1 MNFKAAFIAG
11 LAWAALPH
19 TASAQTV
26 QTSSGVVRGA
36 TSDDVESYRGI
47 PYAAAPVG
55 DLRWTPPQPAPVWKG
70 VRDAARYQPMCP
82 QPPFGDAPITQPMS
96 EDCLFLNIWSAP
108 QADSGKKP
116 VMVFIHG
123 GAYEGG
129 SGSDPLYDGSNLA
142 KKGVVA
148 VTINYRLGTLGFLAH
163 PALSAASPEHAS
175 GNYGML
181 DQIAA
186 LQWVQKNIGAFG
198 GDPSQVTIF
207 GESAGGNA
215 VMMLMASPLSKGL
228 FSKVIAQSPVG
239 GYRIP
244 TLAEAEAMGAK
255 LGSIDELRAL
265 PAEKLLAFNLKLRP
279 RTPPLAPKTL
289 AGPVLDN
296 HFLSQQPAKS
306 LANPVPLI
314 IGSNA
319 DEGSM
324 FAPETTARTKAAF
337 DLGVKQVFGPRA
349 PEALAL
355 YSPKSDAE
363 VMRQNAELVS
373 DGLFNAAARYLA
385 AQVAAAGQPVY
396 RYVFSLDM
404 AGRTPLHSDELRYV
418 FGTTHLPGYTGLPA
432 ATDQD
437 RRTSELMMDAW
448 VRFAKTGSPAGG
460 GLEWPAVTGSK
471 GAPILDVNATPRVL
485 TGYRDSQLDLIDKL
499 HAGPIGDQ

>member
-1 MNFKAAFIAG
+1 MSFKAAFIACLAMAG
-11 LAWAALPH
+11 LTPNAF
-19 TASAQTV
+19 AQTV
-26 QTSSGVVRGA
+26 QTTSGHVRGV
-36 TSDDVESYRGI
+36 TEGGVEIYRGI

-55 DLRWTPPQPAPVWKG
+55 DLRWMPPKPAPAWKG
-70 VRDAARYQPMCP
+70 VRDAAKYQPMCP

-96 EDCLFLNIWSAP
+96 EDCLFLNIWTTP
-108 QADSGKKP
+108 EADAGKKP

-129 SGSDPLYDGSNLA
+129 SGSDPLYDGATLA

-148 VTINYRLGTLGFLAH
+148 VTLNYRLGTLGFLAH
-163 PALSAASPEHAS
+163 PALSAASTEHAS

-198 GDPSQVTIF
+198 GDASQVTIF

-215 VMMLMASPLSKGL
+215 VMMLMASPLAKGL

-239 GYRIP
+239 GYRVP
-244 TLAEAEAMGAK
+244 TLAEAEALGAQ
-255 LGSIDELRAL
+255 LSAIETLRAL

-279 RTPPLAPKTL
+279 RTPPLAPKPL
-289 AGPVLDN
+289 PGPVLDN
-296 HFLSQQPAKS
+296 HFLTEQPAKH

-319 DEGSM
+319 DEGAM
-324 FAPETTARTKAAF
+324 FAPETAARTKAAF
-337 DLGVKQVFGPRA
+337 DLDVKQVFGPLA
-349 PEALAL
+349 PKALAL
-355 YSPKSDAE
+355 YSPKSDSE

-385 AQVAAAGQPVY
+385 AQVAATGKPVY

-404 AGRTPLHSDELRYV
+404 AGRAPLHSDELRYV

-432 ATDQD
+432 ADDQD
-437 RRTSELMMDAW
+437 RRTSALMMDAW
-448 VRFAKTGSPAGG
+448 VRFAKTGSPSGG
-460 GLEWPAVTGSK
+460 GLEWPAVSAK
-471 GAPILDVNATPRVL
+471 GAPILEINESPSTLSA
-485 TGYRDSQLDLIDKL
+485 YRDAQLDLIDAL
-499 HAGPIGDQ
+499 YAGPLARR

>member
-11 LAWAALPH
+11 LAWAAL
-19 TASAQTV
+19 AQMAFAQIV
-26 QTSSGVVRGA
+26 QTSSGGLRGV
-36 TSDDVESYRGI
+36 TSDGVESYRGV

-55 DLRWTPPQPAPVWKG
+55 ELRWTPPQPATAWKG
-70 VRDAARYQPMCP
+70 VRDATKFQPMCP
-82 QPPFGDAPITQPMS
+82 QPPFGDTPITQPMS
-96 EDCLFLNIWSAP
+96 EDCLFLNIWTTPKAEAG
-108 QADSGKKP
+108 QKP

-142 KKGVVA
+142 RKGVVA
-148 VTINYRLGTLGFLAH
+148 VTLNYRLGTLGFLAH

-186 LQWVQKNIGAFG
+186 LKWVQKNIGSFG

-215 VMMLMASPLSKGL
+215 VMMLMASPLAKGL

-244 TLAEAEAMGAK
+244 LLAEAEAMGAQ
-255 LGSIDELRAL
+255 LGAIKMLRAL
-265 PAEKLLAFNLKLRP
+265 PADKLLAFNTKLRP

-289 AGPVLDN
+289 PGPVLDN
-296 HFLSQQPAKS
+296 HFLTQQPAKH

-319 DEGSM
+319 DEGAM

-337 DLGVKQVFGPRA
+337 DLGVTQVFGPLA
-349 PEALAL
+349 AQALAL
-355 YSPKSDAE
+355 YSPKSDSD

-385 AQVAAAGQPVY
+385 SQVAAAGQPVY
-396 RYVFSLDM
+396 RYVFSPDM
-404 AGRTPLHSDELRYV
+404 AGRAPLHSDELRYV

-432 ATDQD
+432 ADDQD
-437 RRTSELMMDAW
+437 RGISTLMMNAW
-448 VRFAKTGSPAGG
+448 VHFAKTGSPSGG
-460 GLEWPAVTGSK
+460 GFDWPAVTAK
-471 GAPILDVNATPRVL
+471 GAPILEINESPL
-485 TGYRDSQLDLIDKL
+485 TLSAYRDAQLDLIDAL
-499 HAGPIGDQ
+499 YAGPLAGQ